1 MFKSVRSYYVKI
13 RFVEKIT
20 LKRVERRENTQTTRS
35 RVRNN
40 RRVRAVISK
49 ALIKYSIWLFG
60 GLPQRRTANGP
71 KAELSEMTARKKKK
85 NQIKTVRLTRV
96 AGSVVLPAKV
106 RRCWWS
112 GTGPRRGPDGV
123 PPGEIKNNRAGSRTI
138 ITTAL
143 STVRSRLH
151 IIAVQTC
158 LPRARVK

>member
-20 LKRVERRENTQTTRS
+20 LKWVERRENTQTTRS

-40 RRVRAVISK
+40 RRVRVVISK

-85 NQIKTVRLTRV
+85 KPNKNRTPHTSRGKCCFTREGT
-96 AGSVVLPAKV
+96 AVLVERYRTPPWTRRRPSGGNKKQSRGEPDDHHDRAKYGPFAFAYY
-106 RRCWWS
+106 RRANVS
-112 GTGPRRGPDGV
+112 
-123 PPGEIKNNRAGSRTI
+123 S
-138 ITTAL
+138 
-143 STVRSRLH
+143 
-151 IIAVQTC
+151 
-158 LPRARVK
+158 PRAS